1 MNNAFK
7 NQFGALFCMHAC
19 SQRGEQWFKN
29 LWQVEAAMKLAVK
42 VTLLRCFEESKTPKK
57 DKWVKEFPG
66 QCGIRSATELGFN

>member
-1 MNNAFK
+1 
-7 NQFGALFCMHAC
+7 
-19 SQRGEQWFKN
+19 
-29 LWQVEAAMKLAVK
+29 MKLAVN